1 MQDIAPNTLRR
12 HLLAYPLA
20 AAALAV
26 MRAHGAGPGSVSDAA
41 TSASAGIGPP
51 DGSPARQGWSMPS
64 EHAPHT
70 RCWMAWP
77 ARTEVW
83 AEQLAAVRHDI
94 MRLAQAIARFEP
106 VSMLV
111 QPGQESEARKMCGSD
126 IEIVPMP
133 VDDMWLRD
141 SGPIFLSDG
150 KGKIA
155 GSVFNFNGWGK
166 KQIHSRDGAVAAA
179 LLAHLHLPAF
189 HAPIVTEGGAVET
202 DGEGTL
208 LVCEPSID
216 NQNRNPGVSRDQLT
230 AYLRGWLGVDLVL
243 WLPNSKP
250 DYWTDGHIDGVARFV
265 QPGVVLV
272 DQGLPEA
279 VKFLRESS
287 DARNRRLQVI
297 EVPRPDEPHRGQPNF
312 CDCYLNFYT
321 PNGAV
326 ITPSFGQIKSDHRA
340 RNLIAAAFPD
350 RQITPIRLDAIA
362 SGGGLMHCVTQQEP
376 AA

>member
-1 MQDIAPNTLRR
+1 
-12 HLLAYPLA
+12 
-20 AAALAV
+20 
-26 MRAHGAGPGSVSDAA
+26 
-41 TSASAGIGPP
+41 
-51 DGSPARQGWSMPS
+51 
-64 EHAPHT
+64 
-70 RCWMAWP
+70 MAWP

-83 AEQLAAVRHDI
+83 GDQLAAVRQDI
-94 MRLAQAIARFEP
+94 ARLAQAIARFEP
-106 VSMLV
+106 VSVLA
-111 QPGQESEARKMCGSD
+111 QPGQESAARKSCGSD
-126 IEIVPMP
+126 IEIVSMP
-133 VDDMWLRD
+133 IDDMWLRD
-141 SGPIFLSDG
+141 SGPIFLTDG
-150 KGKIA
+150 RGKIA

-166 KQIHSRDGAVAAA
+166 KQMHSRDGGVAAV

-189 HAPIVTEGGAVET
+189 RAPFVTEGGAVET

-216 NQNRNPGVSRDQLT
+216 NRNRNPGLSRDQLT
-230 AYLRGWLGVDLVL
+230 LYLRGWLGVDLVL

-265 QPGVVLV
+265 KPGVVLV

-287 DARNRRLQVI
+287 DAQNRRLQVL
-297 EVPRPDEPHRGQPNF
+297 ELPRPDEPHRGQPNF

-326 ITPSFGQIKSDHRA
+326 IMPSFGQIKSDQRA
-340 RNLIAAAFPD
+340 RDLIATAFPD
-350 RQITPIRLDAIA
+350 RQIVPIRLDAIA

-376 AA
+376 AASA